1 MNLVGRSR
9 TDADPVPAVRGGIVS
24 RRELF
29 ERLGRAARVTE
40 VSAPAG
46 SGKTLLLRSWIA
58 ESGLAEHAAWV
69 PVQPGDRDARRFWL
83 SVMDALRG
91 TAAGS
96 ALVRGLTAAP
106 GLDTGDIV
114 ERLLHDLGSLGD
126 RIWLVIDD
134 AHELRSTEALRHLQL
149 LVMRAPAQ
157 LRFVLVTRHDL
168 RLGLHRLR
176 LEGELT
182 EIRAADLRF
191 TRDEARELFTAAG
204 VALPDPALALLVERT
219 EGWAAGLRLAALS
232 LAGHP
237 DPVRFAQE
245 FSGSERTVAEYLLAE
260 VLERQSEEVQ
270 RLLLRT
276 SVAERVSGELAD
288 LLTGGSGGGRVLQD
302 LEQAGAFVISLDAGR
317 SWFRY
322 HRLFASLLQLELRR
336 TAPGELPA
344 LQRAAAG
351 WFAEHGY
358 PVEAVRHAQAAR
370 DWGLAAQLLSDTWL
384 SLTLDGQQD
393 TAHELLTGFPAGI
406 AEGDPQLI
414 ALAAAD
420 ELNRG
425 SFEEAERHLARATR
439 ELPSVPAERRG
450 RFQVTLGILRLLLG
464 RQRGDLPAV
473 AEEARRLLAPVEAED
488 AAEPGMGGERR
499 ALALISLGIAE
510 TWSYRHD
517 EAERH
522 LEQGVVLARQIGRP
536 YLELTGL
543 AHGARIAVVRS
554 HMLGAQRSRQAIELA
569 ERHGWSEEPI
579 AGVAYAQLATVM
591 GVQGQLEEAERCLER
606 AERNLRAELEP
617 AAGVELRWAR
627 AGLELDRGCPERA
640 LEAFQAAERLAGLL
654 LTPYA
659 NVGPMRAQA
668 LQTRVRLGQTARVE
682 AALAEMDEQER
693 DTAVMRSVIA
703 ALRLAGDDPQG
714 AAVALA
720 PVTDASVPAGDPVW
734 MVEALLL
741 EAVARDALGDPDAAG
756 RTLERALDLAGPDRL
771 LFPFLLH
778 PEPGLLER
786 HARRRTARSALIADI
801 MSLLARQG
809 PGGNGETGSL
819 SQGGS
824 GGTGPPGKSSRGGLG
839 EVARPEGTLREPLS
853 PAETRVLRYLPTNLS
868 APEIA
873 AQLSLSANTVRTHMR
888 HVYDKL
894 GAHRRTEAIERAR
907 ALGLLAPPNAPR

>member
-1 MNLVGRSR
+1 M
-9 TDADPVPAVRGGIVS
+9 
-24 RRELF
+24 
-29 ERLGRAARVTE
+29 
-40 VSAPAG
+40 
-46 SGKTLLLRSWIA
+46 
-58 ESGLAEHAAWV
+58 
-69 PVQPGDRDARRFWL
+69 
-83 SVMDALRG
+83 
-91 TAAGS
+91 
-96 ALVRGLTAAP
+96 
-106 GLDTGDIV
+106 
-114 ERLLHDLGSLGD
+114 
-126 RIWLVIDD
+126 
-134 AHELRSTEALRHLQL
+134 
-149 LVMRAPAQ
+149 
-157 LRFVLVTRHDL
+157 
-168 RLGLHRLR
+168 
-176 LEGELT
+176 
-182 EIRAADLRF
+182 
-191 TRDEARELFTAAG
+191 
-204 VALPDPALALLVERT
+204 
-219 EGWAAGLRLAALS
+219 
-232 LAGHP
+232 
-237 DPVRFAQE
+237 
-245 FSGSERTVAEYLLAE
+245 AEYLLAE

-288 LLTGGSGGGRVLQD
+288 LLTGGSGGRRVLQD
-302 LEQAGAFVISLDAGR
+302 LEQAGAFVVSLDAGR

-322 HRLFASLLQLELRR
+322 HRLFADLLQLELRR

-358 PVEAVRHAQAAR
+358 PVDAVRHAQAAG
-370 DWGLAAQLLSDTWL
+370 DWGLAAQLLFDTWL
-384 SLTLDGQQD
+384 SVTLDSQQD
-393 TAHELLTGFPAGI
+393 TAHELLTGFPADI
-406 AEGDPQLI
+406 AAGDPELI

-439 ELPSVPAERRG
+439 ELASVPAERRG

-464 RQRGDLPAV
+464 RQRSDLPAV

-488 AAEPGMGGERR
+488 TAELGMSGERR

-522 LEQGVVLARQIGRP
+522 LEQGVALARQIGRP

-606 AERNLRAELEP
+606 AERTLRAELEP

-627 AGLELDRGCPERA
+627 AGLELDRGRPERA
-640 LEAFQAAERLAGLL
+640 LDAFQAAERLAGLL

-668 LQTRVRLGQTARVE
+668 LQTRVRLGQTDRVE
-682 AALAEMDEQER
+682 AALAEMDDQER

-703 ALRLAGDDPQG
+703 ALRLAGDDPQA
-714 AAVALA
+714 AAVALG
-720 PVTDASVPAGDPVW
+720 PVVAGSVPAGAPVW
-734 MVEALLL
+734 LVEALLL
-741 EAVARDALGDPDAAG
+741 EAVTRDALGDPDAVG
-756 RTLERALDLAGPDRL
+756 RALERALDLAEPDRM

-786 HARRRTARSALIADI
+786 HARQRTAHSALIADI
-801 MSLLARQG
+801 LSLLARRG
-809 PGGNGETGSL
+809 PGGE
-819 SQGGS
+819 GGREVPPKGTL
-824 GGTGPPGKSSRGGLG
+824 GGWVPPGKTAGRVWEGSLPLRGHCANRS
-839 EVARPEGTLREPLS
+839 ARPRPASCAICPPTCPRRRS
-853 PAETRVLRYLPTNLS
+853 PTSSPCRRTPSGRTCATSTTSS
-868 APEIA
+868 APTA
-873 AQLSLSANTVRTHMR
+873 VPRPSSGPAPLACSHPP
-888 HVYDKL
+888 
-894 GAHRRTEAIERAR
+894 RAR
-907 ALGLLAPPNAPR
+907 AELDRSMHPWPFLKYKDLQPNGARRRAEAGLRFTYWRGAPAHRHQRRRHLPVVCVPRISSAAVTSSVALLAVRP

>member
-1 MNLVGRSR
+1 MDPAGRSG

-58 ESGLAEHAAWV
+58 ESGLAECAAWV
-69 PVQPGDRDARRFWL
+69 TVQPGDRDAQRFWL
-83 SVMDALRG
+83 SVLDALRG

-96 ALVRGLTAAP
+96 ALVRELTAAP
-106 GLDTGDIV
+106 GLDAGDIV
-114 ERLLHDLGSLGD
+114 ERLLQDLGSLDD

-134 AHELRSTEALRHLQL
+134 VHEQRSTEALRQLEL

-176 LEGELT
+176 LQGELT
-182 EIRAADLRF
+182 EIRAAELRF
-191 TRDEARELFTAAG
+191 TPQEARELFAAAG
-204 VALPDPALALLVERT
+204 VVLPDLALALLVERT

-237 DPVRFAQE
+237 DPARFAEE

-288 LLTGGSGGGRVLQD
+288 LLTGGSGGRRVLQD
-302 LEQAGAFVISLDAGR
+302 LEQAGAFVVSLDAGR

-322 HRLFASLLQLELRR
+322 HRLFADLLQLELRR

-358 PVEAVRHAQAAR
+358 PVDAVRHAQAAG
-370 DWGLAAQLLSDTWL
+370 DWGLAAQLLFDTWL
-384 SLTLDGQQD
+384 SVTLDGQQD
-393 TAHELLTGFPAGI
+393 TAHELLTGFPADI
-406 AEGDPQLI
+406 AAGDPELI

-439 ELPSVPAERRG
+439 ELASVPAERRG

-464 RQRGDLPAV
+464 RQRSDLPAV
-473 AEEARRLLAPVEAED
+473 AEEARRLLAPVEEDTAEL
-488 AAEPGMGGERR
+488 GMSGERR

-522 LEQGVVLARQIGRP
+522 LEQGVALARQIGRP

-606 AERNLRAELEP
+606 AERTLRAELEP

-627 AGLELDRGCPERA
+627 AGLELDRGRPERA
-640 LEAFQAAERLAGLL
+640 LDAFQAAERLAGLL

-668 LQTRVRLGQTARVE
+668 LQTRVRLGQTDRVE
-682 AALAEMDEQER
+682 AALAEMDDQER

-703 ALRLAGDDPQG
+703 ALRLAGDDPQA

-720 PVTDASVPAGDPVW
+720 PVVAGSVPAGAPVW
-734 MVEALLL
+734 LVEALLL
-741 EAVARDALGDPDAAG
+741 EAVTRDALSDPDAVG
-756 RTLERALDLAGPDRL
+756 RALERALDLAEPDRM

-786 HARRRTARSALIADI
+786 HARQRTAHAALIADI
-801 MSLLARQG
+801 LSLLARRG
-809 PGGNGETGSL
+809 PGG
-819 SQGGS
+819 
-824 GGTGPPGKSSRGGLG
+824 GGTGSPSQGDSGGMGPPGENSREGLG
-839 EVARPEGTLREPLS
+839 GIAPPERTLREPLS
-853 PAETRVLRYLPTNLS
+853 QAETRVLRYLPTNLS

-873 AQLSLSANTVRTHMR
+873 DQLSLSANTVRTHMR

-907 ALGLLAPPNAPR
+907 ALGLLAPSTRPR